1 MQVGYEDELVKLL
14 GYFFEWGPENRLEH
28 DMCGWVP
35 DCTGHLMPGYS
46 FVMCV
51 CMYVELRIVIRLT

>member
-51 CMYVELRIVIRLT
+51 CM